1 MTSRKLFI
9 VTAVC
14 LMAVGAMSVADGG
27 LEARIF
33 QALAFFGAGVAV
45 AQALRP
51 SEPAS
56 VAPARPSANGAAE
69 TP

>member
-1 MTSRKLFI
+1 MTPRNLFI

-14 LMAVGAMSVADGG
+14 FTAVGVMSVADGG
-27 LEARIF
+27 LGARIF

-51 SEPAS
+51 SQPAS
-56 VAPARPSANGAAE
+56 A
-69 TP
+69 TPVQQPPHGTEKTP